1 MWPWNYNELEKKI
14 GRLMVLRKKRISTT
28 ASDNIWIDFEKTKK
42 NFEINLVLF
51 FAGRF
56 TKQKLSILI
65 QLNEYINIVV
75 FKSKKITKN
84 TDALNGGII
93 SYRNHYKILYL
104 YLYWTNLNSFW
115 KNKFI
120 NNDGNKTIIIIIAV
134 HICCSENIW
143 LNIDHTIGEQFQ

>member
-1 MWPWNYNELEKKI
+1 MNRLWKDWKKLWNK
-14 GRLMVLRKKRISTT
+14 
-28 ASDNIWIDFEKTKK
+28 
-42 NFEINLVLF
+42 LVPF

-115 KNKFI
+115 ENKFI
-120 NNDGNKTIIIIIAV
+120 NNDGNKTIIIIAV
-134 HICCSENIW
+134 HIW
-143 LNIDHTIGEQFQ
+143 LNIDHTIGEQF